1 MTLTAQFEE
10 NEKFLIQVVSSNG
23 VMGTTSG
30 SGEYYVGTQ
39 ISISAI
45 AYEHY
50 HFVQWSDGVTSNP
63 RTITVIENVTYT
75 AIFAP
80 NNYTITA
87 TSSND
92 AMGTVTGGGSY
103 AYGTIV
109 ELRANANN
117 GYHFVCWNDGDSSSI
132 RSIIVEGDAEY
143 IATFSE
149 GVSIANHLIEK
160 ISVYPNPTYSQVY
173 FSTEDVVRV
182 EVYDMY
188 GKLMKSR
195 DYDNNIDLTDL
206 ADGVYVLRVHTSV
219 GVCEKKVVKGI

>member
-1 MTLTAQFEE
+1 MILTVQFEE
-10 NEKFLIQVVSSNG
+10 NEKFLIQVLSSDDI
-23 VMGTTSG
+23 MGTTSG

-63 RTITVIENVTYT
+63 RIVTVIENATYT
-75 AIFAP
+75 ALFEP
-80 NNYTITA
+80 ETYTITA

-149 GVSIANHLIEK
+149 GVSIANHLTEK

-173 FSTEDVVRV
+173 VSTEYVVRV

-219 GVCEKKVVKGI
+219 GVCERKVVKGI